1 MKLILFATFL
11 GLILTSHSK
20 NQISIIKE
28 LQKKSEEYKENNQL
42 DSVISLEKKIILLSQ
57 KNNYKLGEANAFGRI
72 GLAYKLKGRF
82 PIALK
87 NLFHSLLLF
96 EQLKDKK
103 GIVYQL
109 GNIGTIYS
117 SLGDNLKAFSY
128 YSRALKISK
137 EINDK
142 KSISSQYLNIAVCYT
157 EWDSLELAEIYY
169 IKALEIDKKT
179 NNRLSAA
186 MNLMNIGS
194 LYARKQDQNKS
205 LDYYFQ
211 SLEYYDFKNDFY
223 EITNAYINISAS
235 YAEKFDK
242 KSAINYLDSAFFY
255 SNKFENLEFKT
266 QLEWIA
272 YQIFESFEDD
282 KMAMLHYKKHIEYRD
297 QLFNEENN
305 RKNLEA
311 EINYS
316 YQRKKLKDQLKQTK
330 KIGEINARNRLFKL
344 SAYFSIF
351 ILSLIFFGIFFYIR
365 FKNNKKQLLLKN
377 EFSRQTI
384 VNQEAD
390 KKRISQEL
398 HDSVGQNVLFIRN
411 QLIQKNQLEL
421 IEATDAT
428 LNEIRSISRELYPT
442 HLNQFG
448 LKVALENLFKK
459 AKESTKMLLSLDLDD
474 FNSDLSKEIEINIYR
489 IFQECLSNAIKHSNA
504 SSFRIVYEKRNH
516 THRFIIQDN
525 GVGFDQKLINL
536 SSIKSNG
543 LLNIQ
548 ERVSILS
555 GKLSYQSEINKG
567 VKIIIEI

>member
-1 MKLILFATFL
+1 
-11 GLILTSHSK
+11 
-20 NQISIIKE
+20 
-28 LQKKSEEYKENNQL
+28 
-42 DSVISLEKKIILLSQ
+42 LEKKIILLYQ

-96 EQLKDKK
+96 EQLKNKK

-117 SLGDNLKAFSY
+117 SLGDNHKAFSY

-137 EINDK
+137 EINDE

-211 SLEYYDFKNDFY
+211 ALEYYDFKNDFY

-242 KSAINYLDSAFFY
+242 KLAINYLDSAFFY

-282 KMAMLHYKKHIEYRD
+282 KKAMLHYKKHIEFRD
-297 QLFNEENN
+297 LLFNKENN

-316 YQRKKLKDQLKQTK
+316 YQRKKLKDQLKQSK
-330 KIGEINARNRLFKL
+330 KIGEINSRNRLFKL

-351 ILSLIFFGIFFYIR
+351 IISLISFGVFIYIR
-365 FKNNKKQLLLKN
+365 FKNNKKQLQLKS
-377 EFSRQTI
+377 EFTRQTI
-384 VNQEAD
+384 VNQEAE

-411 QLIQKNQLEL
+411 QLVQKNQLEL

-448 LKVALENLFKK
+448 LKAALENLFEK

-474 FNSDLSKEIEINIYR
+474 LNSDLLKEVEINIYR

-516 THRFIIQDN
+516 LHRFIIQDN
-525 GVGFDQKLINL
+525 GVGFDQKSINL

-555 GKLSYQSEINKG
+555 GKLSFQSEINKG